1 MSKQHSK
8 RKRTIKKSR
17 NVPGTFLI
25 GPDANSEIRGVNQN
39 TKSTLKMK
47 SIKLPKIGMRVSH
60 LTEDKKSGPCRMVE
74 SYNTVKP
81 W

>member
-8 RKRTIKKSR
+8 RKRTIKK
-17 NVPGTFLI
+17 VGTFLI
-25 GPDANSEIRGVNQN
+25 GPDANSEIRGVNRN

-60 LTEDKKSGPCRMVE
+60 LAEETKSGPRRMVE
-74 SYNTVKP
+74 SSNTVML

>member
-8 RKRTIKKSR
+8 RKRTIKK
-17 NVPGTFLI
+17 VG
-25 GPDANSEIRGVNQN
+25 
-39 TKSTLKMK
+39 TLKMK